1 MSATSTVGASAV
13 STASGGGV
21 VYSGFG
27 GSAATSTAAS
37 GGSSLGAT
45 IVLPK
50 LGQAYGLEVVVAG
63 IIAGFSLL

>member
-13 STASGGGV
+13 STASGGV

-37 GGSSLGAT
+37 GGSNSGAT
-45 IVLPK
+45 TVLLN
-50 LGQAYGLEVVVAG
+50 LGQAHGLGVVAAG
-63 IIAGFSLL
+63 MLAGFSLL